1 MIGLLAERTGNSF
14 MINLIWALM
23 IVIGVVVAI
32 LTGNIDS
39 VNSGVLEGAEDAV
52 SLCITM
58 FGVVGM
64 WSGIMR
70 IAEKSGL
77 MDKWTGMLAPVMK
90 FLFPGMSAKSRA
102 YKYICTNIIANV
114 VGLGWAAT
122 PPALQAMAELAKENG
137 HSKIASR
144 DMCTFLILNIS
155 SLQLIPVSIIAY
167 RAKYGAAN
175 PAMIILP
182 GLIATAC
189 STVVAVFLCYL
200 INKHAKDE

>member
-1 MIGLLAERTGNSF
+1 

-23 IVIGVVVAI
+23 IIIGVIVAI
-32 LTGNIDS
+32 FTGNMDAVNTGLLDS
-39 VNSGVLEGAEDAV
+39 TESAV
-52 SLCITM
+52 SLCVTM
-58 FGVVGM
+58 FGIVGM

-77 MDKWTGMLAPVMK
+77 MDKWTKMLAPIMK
-90 FLFPGMSAKSRA
+90 FLFPNLSPDSRA
-102 YKYICTNIIANV
+102 YKYMCTNIIANV

-122 PPALQAMAELAKENG
+122 PPALQAMEELAKENG

-167 RAKYGAAN
+167 RVKYGAQN

-182 GLIATAC
+182 GFLATLC
-189 STVVAVFLCYL
+189 STVVAVIICYFM
-200 INKHAKDE
+200 NKYSRDKK